1 VSFASYTDLQTAV
14 AEWLG
19 RETDAAILARMPD
32 FISLC
37 EAKLNRDLRSNK
49 MEKRATALVNML
61 SDEPEFVS
69 LPSDFQT
76 MRRVRLNG
84 VEGKPRLEFLSGQ
97 QADEFRTRSGNA
109 PGRPQFFTIF
119 GDEMEL
125 IRTPDM
131 AYSIE
136 MVYRANIPALSAAN
150 PSNWLLAMA
159 PDIYLYGALLETA
172 PYIKEDERLSTWAT
186 GFKYALDSIN
196 QLSRDQAYNAGPMT
210 ARVTGATP

>member
-1 VSFASYTDLQTAV
+1 VSLATYADLQTAI

-19 RETDAAILARMPD
+19 RETDAALLSRVPD
-32 FISLC
+32 FIRLC
-37 EAKLNRDLRSNK
+37 EAKLNRDLRSNR

-61 SDEPEFVS
+61 SDEPEFIA
-69 LPSDFQT
+69 LPLDFQT

-84 VEGKPRLEFLSGQ
+84 VDGKPRLEFMSGA
-97 QADEFRTRSGNA
+97 QADEFRTRAGNA

-131 AYSIE
+131 AYTLE
-136 MVYRANIPALSAAN
+136 MVYRANIPALAN
-150 PSNWLLAMA
+150 DNATNWLLTTS

-172 PYIKEDERLSTWAT
+172 PYIKEDERINTWAA
-186 GFKYALDSIN
+186 GFKYAFDSIN
-196 QLSRDQAYNAGPMT
+196 QLARDQAYNAGPMT

>member
-1 VSFASYTDLQTAV
+1 MSLATYTDLQAAI

-19 RETDAAILARMPD
+19 RETDAAILARVPD
-32 FISLC
+32 FVRLC

-69 LPSDFQT
+69 LPGDFQT

-84 VEGKPRLEFLSGQ
+84 VDGKPRLEFLSGQ

-109 PGRPQFFTIF
+109 PGRPQFFTVF

-131 AYSIE
+131 AYTLE
-136 MVYRANIPALSAAN
+136 MVYRAALPALSNDN
-150 PSNWLLAMA
+150 PSNWLLDTS

-196 QLSRDQAYNAGPMT
+196 QLARDQAYNAGPMT